1 VLFQP
6 LLESVALAGDGHGQ
20 ALVRSFAAEPRMAA
34 IAVPGAG
41 PAQAA
46 SYDTA
51 GRTVARAT
59 GSGTTVS
66 IVVPPGGFAIAV
78 R

>member
-1 VLFQP
+1 
-6 LLESVALAGDGHGQ
+6 
-20 ALVRSFAAEPRMAA
+20 MAA